1 MNIDQKVL
9 NERNGD
15 SESSLNIREADSDE
29 VKQELHKDEHGNFF
43 IVAHDAAG
51 VPYYRPFR
59 LMSNTAV
66 TSIEMRTHQTIE
78 LQQPVQNTSRTDNL
92 NF

>member
-1 MNIDQKVL
+1 MDPKVG

-15 SESSLNIREADSDE
+15 SESSQNMRASDSDE
-29 VKQELHKDEHGNFF
+29 VKQELRKDEHGNFF
-43 IVAHDAAG
+43 IVARDAAG

-66 TSIEMRTHQTIE
+66 TSIEMRTQ
-78 LQQPVQNTSRTDNL
+78 
-92 NF
+92 

>member
-1 MNIDQKVL
+1 MRDSPLLPHQEGLNLSQKAL
-9 NERNGD
+9 NERNEH

-29 VKQELHKDEHGNFF
+29 IKQELRKDEHGNFF
-43 IVAHDAAG
+43 IIAQDAAG

-66 TSIEMRTHQTIE
+66 TSIEMRTQQTTDS
-78 LQQPVQNTSRTDNL
+78 QQ
-92 NF
+92 